1 MPKPTTNKKN
11 AADPDRRTTLPGN
24 GLSHGLLQYLADS
37 DHRVSAAELERHL
50 VQISGESRAAC
61 RRRIRSLV
69 SAGELAYTYELG
81 NSYVEPSFQ
90 RPVALSNRL
99 ICIPPQI
106 EITPPE
112 GMIALRLDPGAAFGC
127 GRHPSTRVA
136 LRAVETAFQSN
147 PYFDMALDVG
157 TGSGILI
164 IAAVRLGAQRGL
176 GIDIDGCARMA
187 AAENVRIN
195 HLEDRIRI
203 GDTAV
208 DALAR
213 AGVRYDLV
221 IANLRTPTLI
231 HLGTHLSALVRPEGY
246 LVVSGIQNDECRV
259 LEQTYGKK
267 GLYKRWQTEEKGWC
281 GLVFR
286 LRA

>member
-1 MPKPTTNKKN
+1 M
-11 AADPDRRTTLPGN
+11 
-24 GLSHGLLQYLADS
+24 LQYLADS

-69 SAGELAYTYELG
+69 SAGELAYTYEFG

-246 LVVSGIQNDECRV
+246 LVVSGIQDDECRV

>member
-1 MPKPTTNKKN
+1 M
-11 AADPDRRTTLPGN
+11 L
-24 GLSHGLLQYLADS
+24 
-37 DHRVSAAELERHL
+37 
-50 VQISGESRAAC
+50 
-61 RRRIRSLV
+61 
-69 SAGELAYTYELG
+69 AGELAYTYEFG
-81 NSYVEPSFQ
+81 NSYVEPSFR
-90 RPVALSNRL
+90 RPVALSERL

-106 EITPPE
+106 EFTPPE

-136 LRAVETAFQSN
+136 LRAVERVFQYHASL
-147 PYFDMALDVG
+147 DTALDVG

-164 IAAVRLGAQRGL
+164 IAAVRLGARRGL

-195 HLEDRIRI
+195 HLDDRIRI

-213 AGVRYDLV
+213 AKVRHDLV

-231 HLGTHLSALVRPEGY
+231 HLCTHLPALVRPDGH
-246 LVVSGIQNDECRV
+246 LVVSGIQDDESHV
-259 LEQTYGKK
+259 LEQTYGKR
-267 GLYKRWQTEEKGWC
+267 GLHKRWQTEEKGWC
-281 GLVFR
+281 GLVLRFR
-286 LRA
+286 A